1 VADSYKSL
9 VYANRLAVATY
20 AVFDL
25 AIIFS
30 AAKYSAIL
38 LPFLAVALYFIQKY
52 YLRTSRQMR
61 HLDIE
66 AKTPLYSLFGDISS
80 GLEHI
85 RAYGWQSKLYDESLR
100 ALDYSQKP
108 FYYMFTI
115 QRWLELAMDCTTL
128 VLAVTLVATTTFYK
142 ETTTQAALGL
152 SMLNL
157 VTFSTLLNMV
167 IGAWIT
173 METAL
178 GAIAR
183 LRSFIST
190 TPVEECR
197 SIVSLP
203 QNWPNAGNVEFVN
216 VTAKYK

>member
-1 VADSYKSL
+1 
-9 VYANRLAVATY
+9 
-20 AVFDL
+20 
-25 AIIFS
+25 
-30 AAKYSAIL
+30 
-38 LPFLAVALYFIQKY
+38 
-52 YLRTSRQMR
+52 
-61 HLDIE
+61 
-66 AKTPLYSLFGDISS
+66 
-80 GLEHI
+80 
-85 RAYGWQSKLYDESLR
+85 
-100 ALDYSQKP
+100 
-108 FYYMFTI
+108 MFTI